1 MKNKFLLTFLFMFI
15 FGSIDAF
22 QTANELEKIK
32 NSIALKLDSIY
43 NKDTDFGGAT
53 IGVVLPE
60 GQVLSFALGYVN
72 EAKTIKMQPNA
83 RMLGGSTGKIFV
95 SAAIMQLVATK
106 KLSLDAKIMD
116 YLGEFAWFTKI
127 QNHESITVRHLM
139 QHSSGISRYV
149 YAPQFQIDIH
159 KNADKQWTPKELLTY
174 VFDEKPLFEAGTSFA
189 YADTNYIILAMVLEK
204 VAKTSMYDYVQKNV
218 LDPFNLKTVSPQISR
233 MIPGLVAG
241 YNAPN
246 DPLFP
251 GAVLEN
257 GNYKYNVQF
266 EWAGGGFVENATDL
280 AKAGKLIYEGAMFS
294 KSLLSD
300 FFNGIE
306 AKGLGG
312 TWGLGVHIR
321 NTPMGMTY
329 GHSGFFPGY
338 ISNMLY
344 YPDHKFAIAIQVNTS
359 DAKKLS
365 LYRKLFQVVS
375 TIQRELSA
383 IKN

>member
-1 MKNKFLLTFLFMFI
+1 MKKKFLLAALFIAI
-15 FGSIDAF
+15 FGSTQAF
-22 QTANELEKIK
+22 QSTTELEKIK
-32 NSIALKLDSIY
+32 KSITLKLDSLY
-43 NKDTDFGGAT
+43 NKDTDFGGAS
-53 IGVVLPE
+53 IGIVLPE
-60 GQVLSFALGYVN
+60 GHVLSFALGYTD
-72 EAKTIKMQPNA
+72 EAKTIKMQSNA

-95 SAAIMQLVATK
+95 STAIMQLVEAK
-106 KLSLDAKIMD
+106 KLSLDAQIKD
-116 YLGEFAWFTKI
+116 YLGEFSWYTKI

-204 VAKTSMYDYVQKNV
+204 VTNTSMYDYVQKHI
-218 LDPFNLKTVSPQISR
+218 LEPFELKTVSPQISR
-233 MIPGLVAG
+233 TIPGLVAG
-241 YNAPN
+241 YNDPN

-257 GNYKYNVQF
+257 GKYKYNVQF

-280 AKAGKLIYEGAMFS
+280 AKAGKLIYEGSMFS
-294 KSLLSD
+294 KSLLAD
-300 FFNGIE
+300 YFNGIE

-312 TWGLGVHIR
+312 TWGLGVHMR
-321 NTPMGMTY
+321 KSSMGMTY

-344 YPDHKFAIAIQVNTS
+344 YPDQKFAIAIQVNTS

-365 LYRKLFQVVS
+365 LYRKLFQVVP
-375 TIQRELSA
+375 TIQREIST